1 MEYFNQIQ
9 FSNFRIHSALLVIKL
24 PLNSILISEN
34 TLKRGNITPIT
45 QESWVV
51 LHYYTATK
59 RTSDQFREV
68 VDPRYLDMLH
78 QTVINLCV

>member
-1 MEYFNQIQ
+1 MEYFNQKQ
-9 FSNFRIHSALLVIKL
+9 FSNFRIHSALLVIQL

-51 LHYYTATK
+51 LHYYAAAK

-68 VDPRYLDMLH
+68 VDPTYPDILH
-78 QTVINLCV
+78 QIVISLCV

>member
-1 MEYFNQIQ
+1 MEYFNQNQ

-34 TLKRGNITPIT
+34 TLKWGNITPIT

-51 LHYYTATK
+51 LHYYAATN
-59 RTSDQFREV
+59 RSTDQFREV
-68 VDPRYLDMLH
+68 VNPTYPDILH
-78 QTVINLCV
+78 QTVINFCV